1 MNAYSPRQ
9 FKVLCIEDEPEIL
22 RDIADELADHGFQV
36 DQAASAELALPC
48 IDSGAP
54 DLIICDMQMP
64 GMNGLQLLE
73 NLRARTDAMAH
84 VPFVFLTA
92 FGDRETAIHGRKA
105 GADDYLVKP
114 VDFDLLI
121 AAVESHL
128 RNAAQRETATRN
140 AASLKAGT
148 TAPGYDE
155 MIACL
160 ATQPVGTALAV
171 VKLDNHPE
179 LARRFDLSD
188 ETRTSRLIMRL
199 ARWGG
204 FRAFRLQPHI
214 WVVVMPD
221 AGPDAGPD
229 AITGTKRLRT
239 LLEQIVCLNLRDRFS
254 PATSARITHSIVLG
268 QTGSEETPAA
278 LIDRMRESAR
288 LLQREGGARL
298 LCLDG
303 PELCELRLA
312 GAIRSEL
319 VGAIDQG
326 ELHVHFQPKVDAG
339 TGLPR
344 SGEVLVRWES
354 PLLGHLSP
362 AMFIPVV
369 ERAGLLPHVTDWV
382 LKQTALAQVS
392 LVRDGLPARLAVNI
406 GASEF
411 NARLPQR
418 IAAIF
423 CECGADE
430 SLLEV
435 EVTETSVL
443 ADPAAAEAIVQALHA
458 RGITVALDDFGTGY
472 SSLSH
477 LQNCTID
484 TIKIDRSF
492 VTRVAEA
499 GPEQTI
505 VLGIIGIARTL
516 GMETVAEGV
525 ELESQRQWLALNAC
539 DTLQGY
545 IISRPVR
552 FDEYRA
558 WLKAYPKAA

>member
-1 MNAYSPRQ
+1 MSVYSPRQ
-9 FKVLCIEDEPEIL
+9 FKVLWVEDEPEIL
-22 RDIADELADHGFQV
+22 RDIADELADHGFMV
-36 DQAASAELALPC
+36 DQAPSAEAALPQ
-48 IDSGAP
+48 IDAGTP

-64 GMNGLQLLE
+64 GMNGLQLLQK
-73 NLRARTDAMAH
+73 LRARGDAIAN

-128 RNAAQRETATRN
+128 RNAAQREAATRT
-140 AASLKAGT
+140 AATLETEALV
-148 TAPGYDE
+148 PGYDQL
-155 MIACL
+155 IDYL
-160 ATQPVGTALAV
+160 ATQSVGMALAV
-171 VKLDNHPE
+171 IKMDTQPE
-179 LARRFDLSD
+179 LARRFDGKSD
-188 ETRTSRLIMRL
+188 KHFNRLILRL
-199 ARWGG
+199 AHSKGLRV
-204 FRAFRLQPHI
+204 FRLQPHVWI
-214 WVVVMPD
+214 AAMAD
-221 AGPDAGPD
+221 AASLQAALAPMVQM
-229 AITGTKRLRT
+229 
-239 LLEQIVCLNLRDRFS
+239 ELRDRLS
-254 PATSARITHSIVLG
+254 SGTGLAKITHSVVLARTS
-268 QTGSEETPAA
+268 TGEAPPA
-278 LIDRMRESAR
+278 LIDRMMESAR
-288 LLQREGGARL
+288 LLQREGGARML
-298 LCLDG
+298 ELEG
-303 PELCELRLA
+303 PELSELRLA

-326 ELHVHFQPKVDAG
+326 ELHVHFQPKVDAE

-344 SGEVLVRWES
+344 SGEVLVRWQS

-382 LKQTALAQVS
+382 LQQTALAQVA
-392 LVRDGLPARLAVNI
+392 LVADGLPARLAVNI

-411 NARLPQR
+411 NADLPDR
-418 IAAIF
+418 ITRIF
-423 CECGADE
+423 QEYGADE

-443 ADPAAAEAIVQALHA
+443 TDPAAAEAIVQALHA

-505 VLGIIGIARTL
+505 VLGIIGIARML

-525 ELESQRQWLALNAC
+525 ELESQRAWLALNAC

-545 IISRPVR
+545 MISRPVR
-552 FDEYRA
+552 FEDYRA
-558 WLKAYPKAA
+558 WLADWSKAA

>member
-1 MNAYSPRQ
+1 MSVYSPRQ

-22 RDIADELADHGFQV
+22 RDIADELADHGFMV
-36 DQAASAELALPC
+36 DQAPSAEAALPQ
-48 IDSGAP
+48 IDAGTP

-64 GMNGLQLLE
+64 GMNGLQLLQK
-73 NLRARTDAMAH
+73 LRARGDAIAN

-128 RNAAQRETATRN
+128 RNAAQREAATRT
-140 AASLKAGT
+140 AATLETEALV
-148 TAPGYDE
+148 PGYDQL
-155 MIACL
+155 IDYL
-160 ATQPVGTALAV
+160 ATQSVGMALAV
-171 VKLDNHPE
+171 IKMDTQPE
-179 LARRFDLSD
+179 LARRFDGKSD
-188 ETRTSRLIMRL
+188 KHFNRLILRL
-199 ARWGG
+199 AHSKGLRV
-204 FRAFRLQPHI
+204 FRLQPHVWI
-214 WVVVMPD
+214 AAMAD
-221 AGPDAGPD
+221 AASLQAALAPMVQM
-229 AITGTKRLRT
+229 
-239 LLEQIVCLNLRDRFS
+239 ELRDRLS
-254 PATSARITHSIVLG
+254 SGTGLAKITHSVVLARTS
-268 QTGSEETPAA
+268 TGEAPPA
-278 LIDRMRESAR
+278 LIDRMMESAR
-288 LLQREGGARL
+288 LLQREGGARML
-298 LCLDG
+298 ELEG
-303 PELCELRLA
+303 PELSELRLA

-326 ELHVHFQPKVDAG
+326 ELHVHFQPKVDAE

-344 SGEVLVRWES
+344 SGEVLVRWQS

-382 LKQTALAQVS
+382 LQQTALAQVA
-392 LVRDGLPARLAVNI
+392 LVADGLPARLAVNI

-411 NARLPQR
+411 NADLPDR
-418 IAAIF
+418 ITRIF
-423 CECGADE
+423 QEYGADE

-443 ADPAAAEAIVQALHA
+443 TDPAAAEAIVQALHA

-505 VLGIIGIARTL
+505 VLGIIGIARML

-525 ELESQRQWLALNAC
+525 ELESQRAWLALNAC

-545 IISRPVR
+545 MISRPVR
-552 FDEYRA
+552 FEDYRD
-558 WLKAYPKAA
+558 WLADWSKAA

>member
-1 MNAYSPRQ
+1 M
-9 FKVLCIEDEPEIL
+9 
-22 RDIADELADHGFQV
+22 V

-48 IDSGAP
+48 IDTGAP

-73 NLRARTDAMAH
+73 KLRARSDAMAH

-128 RNAAQRETATRN
+128 RNAAGREAATRT
-140 AASLKAGT
+140 AASLEA
-148 TAPGYDE
+148 APPVPGYDE

-160 ATQPVGTALAV
+160 ATQPAGTALAV

-179 LARRFDLSD
+179 LARRFAGSD
-188 ETRTSRLIMRL
+188 EHHTNRLILRL
-199 ARWGG
+199 ARRGHCH
-204 FRAFRLQPHI
+204 AFRLQPHV
-214 WVVVMPD
+214 WVAVMPD
-221 AGPDAGPD
+221 AGLNSRP
-229 AITGTKRLRT
+229 LQT
-239 LLEQIVCLNLRDRFS
+239 LLEPLVQIRLRDRFS
-254 PATSARITHSIVLG
+254 PAASACITHSIVLS
-268 QTGSEETPAA
+268 QTRADETPAA
-278 LIDRMRESAR
+278 LVDRMRESAR

-298 LCLDG
+298 LSLEG

-411 NARLPQR
+411 NAGLPER
-418 IAAIF
+418 IGAIF

-443 ADPAAAEAIVQALHA
+443 ADPVAAEAIVQALHA

>member
-1 MNAYSPRQ
+1 MSVYSPKQ

-22 RDIADELADHGFQV
+22 RDIADELADHGFMV
-36 DQAASAELALPC
+36 DQAASAELALPR

-73 NLRARTDAMAH
+73 KLRARSDAMAN

-92 FGDRETAIHGRKA
+92 FGDRDTAIHGRKA

-128 RNAAQRETATRN
+128 RNAAQREAATRT
-140 AASLKAGT
+140 AANLESGPQ
-148 TAPGYDE
+148 APGYDE
-155 MIACL
+155 LVDHL
-160 ATQPVGTALAV
+160 AQQSAGTVLAV
-171 VKLDNHPE
+171 IKMDNQAE
-179 LARRFDLSD
+179 VARRFEGKNRRDFNALMLRLARRSGLH
-188 ETRTSRLIMRL
+188 
-199 ARWGG
+199 
-204 FRAFRLQPHI
+204 AFRLKPHVWI
-214 WVVVMPD
+214 ATIAD
-221 AGPDAGPD
+221 AA
-229 AITGTKRLRT
+229 RLHT
-239 LLEQIVCLNLRDRFS
+239 ALEPMIQMDLRDRLS
-254 PATSARITHSIVLG
+254 PGNGRARITHSVVFA
-268 QTGSEETPAA
+268 QTGADEAHAT
-278 LIDRMRESAR
+278 LIDRMMESAR
-288 LLQREGGARL
+288 LLQREGGARML
-298 LCLDG
+298 ELEG
-303 PELCELRLA
+303 PELTELRLA

-326 ELHVHFQPKVDAG
+326 ELHVHFQPKVDAE

-354 PLLGHLSP
+354 PQLGHLSP

-382 LKQTALAQVS
+382 LQQTALAQVA
-392 LVRDGLPARLAVNI
+392 LVREGLPARLAVNI

-411 NARLPQR
+411 NADLPDR
-418 IAAIF
+418 ITRIF
-423 CECGADE
+423 KEHGADE
-430 SLLEV
+430 NLLEV

-443 ADPAAAEAIVQALHA
+443 TDPGAAQQIVKALHA

-505 VLGIIGIARTL
+505 VLGIIGIARML

-525 ELESQRQWLALNAC
+525 ELEAQRAWLARNAC

-545 IISRPVR
+545 IISRPIR
-552 FDEYRA
+552 FEDYRA
-558 WLKAYPKAA
+558 WLAEWPKAA

>member
-1 MNAYSPRQ
+1 MSVYSPQQ

-22 RDIADELADHGFQV
+22 RDIADELADHGFMV
-36 DQAASAELALPC
+36 DQAPSAEAALPC
-48 IDSGAP
+48 IDTGAP

-64 GMNGLQLLE
+64 GMNGLQLLQK
-73 NLRARTDAMAH
+73 LRARGDAMAN

-128 RNAAQRETATRN
+128 RNAAQREAATRT
-140 AASLKAGT
+140 AASLDAEPLV
-148 TAPGYDE
+148 PGYDQLLDH
-155 MIACL
+155 L
-160 ATQPVGTALAV
+160 AAQPVGTALAV
-171 VKLDNHPE
+171 IKIDTQPE
-179 LARRFDLSD
+179 LSRRFDGKNRKHFNALM
-188 ETRTSRLIMRL
+188 LRL
-199 ARWGG
+199 ARANGLH
-204 FRAFRLQPHI
+204 AFRLKPHV
-214 WVVVMPD
+214 WVATMAD
-221 AGPDAGPD
+221 AA
-229 AITGTKRLRT
+229 RLHT
-239 LLEQIVCLNLRDRFS
+239 ALEPMIRMDLRDRVS
-254 PATSARITHSIVLG
+254 PGNGLARITHSVVFA
-268 QTGSEETPAA
+268 QTGCDETHSA
-278 LIDRMRESAR
+278 LIDRMMESAR
-288 LLQREGGARL
+288 LLQREGGARM
-298 LCLDG
+298 LDLEG
-303 PELCELRLA
+303 PELSEMRLA

-326 ELHVHFQPKVDAG
+326 ELHVHFQPKVDAE

-344 SGEVLVRWES
+344 SGEVLVRWQS

-382 LKQTALAQVS
+382 LQQTALAQVA
-392 LVRDGLPARLAVNI
+392 LVHDGLPARLAVNI

-411 NARLPQR
+411 NANLPDR
-418 IAAIF
+418 IARIF
-423 CECGADE
+423 KEYGADE

-443 ADPAAAEAIVQALHA
+443 TDPAAAEAIVQALHA

-505 VLGIIGIARTL
+505 VLGIIGIARML

-525 ELESQRQWLALNAC
+525 ELESQRAWLALNAC

-545 IISRPVR
+545 MISRPVR
-552 FDEYRA
+552 FEDYRA
-558 WLKAYPKAA
+558 WLADWSKAA

>member
-1 MNAYSPRQ
+1 MSVYSPKQ

-22 RDIADELADHGFQV
+22 RDIADELADHGFMV
-36 DQAASAELALPC
+36 DQAASAELALPR

-73 NLRARTDAMAH
+73 KLRARSDAMAN

-92 FGDRETAIHGRKA
+92 FGDRDTAIHGRKA

-128 RNAAQRETATRN
+128 RNAAQREAATRT
-140 AASLKAGT
+140 AANLESGPQ
-148 TAPGYDE
+148 APGYDE
-155 MIACL
+155 LVDHL
-160 ATQPVGTALAV
+160 AQQSAGTVLAV
-171 VKLDNHPE
+171 IKMDNQAE
-179 LARRFDLSD
+179 VARRFEGKNRRDFNALMLRLARRSGLH
-188 ETRTSRLIMRL
+188 
-199 ARWGG
+199 
-204 FRAFRLQPHI
+204 AFRLKPHVWI
-214 WVVVMPD
+214 ATIAD
-221 AGPDAGPD
+221 AA
-229 AITGTKRLRT
+229 RLHT
-239 LLEQIVCLNLRDRFS
+239 ALEPMIQMDLRDRLS
-254 PATSARITHSIVLG
+254 PGNGRARITHSVVFA
-268 QTGSEETPAA
+268 QTGADEAHAT
-278 LIDRMRESAR
+278 LIDRMMESAR
-288 LLQREGGARL
+288 LLQREGGARML
-298 LCLDG
+298 ELEG
-303 PELCELRLA
+303 PELTELRLA

-326 ELHVHFQPKVDAG
+326 ELHVHFQPKVDAE

-354 PLLGHLSP
+354 PQLGHLSP

-382 LKQTALAQVS
+382 LQQTALAQVA

-411 NARLPQR
+411 NADLPDR
-418 IAAIF
+418 ITRIF
-423 CECGADE
+423 KEHGADE
-430 SLLEV
+430 NLLEV

-443 ADPAAAEAIVQALHA
+443 TDPGAAQQIVKALHA

-505 VLGIIGIARTL
+505 VLGIIGIARML

-525 ELESQRQWLALNAC
+525 ELEAQRAWLARNAC

-545 IISRPVR
+545 IISRPIR
-552 FDEYRA
+552 FEDYRA
-558 WLKAYPKAA
+558 WLAEWPKAA

>member
-1 MNAYSPRQ
+1 MSAYSPEQ

-22 RDIADELADHGFQV
+22 RDIADELADHGFIV
-36 DQAASAELALPC
+36 DQAASAELALPR
-48 IDSGAP
+48 IDSGTP

-73 NLRARTDAMAH
+73 KLRARSDAMAT

-92 FGDRETAIHGRKA
+92 FGDRETTIHGRKA

-128 RNAAQRETATRN
+128 RNAAQREAATRT
-140 AASLKAGT
+140 AASLETGPIV
-148 TAPGYDE
+148 PGYDE
-155 MIACL
+155 LVEYL
-160 ATQPVGTALAV
+160 AELPVGTALAV
-171 VKLDNHPE
+171 IKMDTQPE
-179 LARRFDLSD
+179 LARRFDGKKSKHFN
-188 ETRTSRLIMRL
+188 RLMLRL
-199 ARWGG
+199 ARMHGL
-204 FRAFRLQPHI
+204 RTFRLKSHV
-214 WVVVMPD
+214 WSTTM
-221 AGPDAGPD
+221 AEA
-229 AITGTKRLRT
+229 ARLRAV
-239 LLEQIVCLNLRDRFS
+239 LKPMIQIDLRDPLS
-254 PATSARITHSIVLG
+254 EGNARAKVTHSIVTA
-268 QTGSEETPAA
+268 QTSADEPHSA
-278 LIDRMRESAR
+278 LVDRMMESAR
-288 LLQREGGARL
+288 LLHREGGAQMFAL
-298 LCLDG
+298 EG
-303 PELCELRLA
+303 HELSELRLA

-326 ELHVHFQPKVDAG
+326 ELHVHFQPKVNAE
-339 TGLPR
+339 TSLPR

-362 AMFIPVV
+362 ARFIPVV

-382 LKQTALAQVS
+382 LKQTALAQVA
-392 LVRDGLPARLAVNI
+392 LVREGLPARLAVNI

-411 NARLPQR
+411 KEDLPDR
-418 IAAIF
+418 ITRIF
-423 CECGADE
+423 QDSGADE
-430 SLLEV
+430 NLLEV

-443 ADPAAAEAIVQALHA
+443 TDPAAAEAIVQALHA

-477 LQNCTID
+477 LKNCTVD

-492 VTRVAEA
+492 VTRVAES
-499 GPEQTI
+499 GPDQKI
-505 VLGIIGIARTL
+505 VLGIIGIARML

-525 ELESQRQWLALNAC
+525 ELESQRAWLVLNEC

-545 IISRPVR
+545 MISRPVR
-552 FDEYRA
+552 FEEYCA
-558 WLKAYPKAA
+558 WLRTWKAAA

>member
-1 MNAYSPRQ
+1 MSVYSPQQ

-22 RDIADELADHGFQV
+22 RDIADELADHGFMV
-36 DQAASAELALPC
+36 DQAASAELALPR

-73 NLRARTDAMAH
+73 KLRARSDAMAN

-92 FGDRETAIHGRKA
+92 FGDRDTAIHGRKA

-128 RNAAQRETATRN
+128 RNAAQREAATRT
-140 AASLKAGT
+140 AANLESGPQ
-148 TAPGYDE
+148 APGYDE
-155 MIACL
+155 LVDHL
-160 ATQPVGTALAV
+160 AQQSAGTVLAV
-171 VKLDNHPE
+171 IKMDNQAE
-179 LARRFDLSD
+179 VARRFEGKNRRDFNALMLRLARRSGLH
-188 ETRTSRLIMRL
+188 
-199 ARWGG
+199 
-204 FRAFRLQPHI
+204 AFRLKPHVWI
-214 WVVVMPD
+214 ATIAD
-221 AGPDAGPD
+221 AA
-229 AITGTKRLRT
+229 RLHT
-239 LLEQIVCLNLRDRFS
+239 ALEPMIQMDLRDRLS
-254 PATSARITHSIVLG
+254 PGNGRARITHSVVFA
-268 QTGSEETPAA
+268 QTGADEAHAT
-278 LIDRMRESAR
+278 LIDRMMESAR
-288 LLQREGGARL
+288 LLQREGGARML
-298 LCLDG
+298 ELEG
-303 PELCELRLA
+303 PELTELRLA

-326 ELHVHFQPKVDAG
+326 ELHVHFQPKVDAE

-354 PLLGHLSP
+354 PQLGHLSP

-382 LKQTALAQVS
+382 LQQTALAQVA

-411 NARLPQR
+411 NADLPDR
-418 IAAIF
+418 ITRIF
-423 CECGADE
+423 KEHGADE
-430 SLLEV
+430 NLLEV

-443 ADPAAAEAIVQALHA
+443 TDPGAAQQIVKALHA

-505 VLGIIGIARTL
+505 VLGIIGIARML

-525 ELESQRQWLALNAC
+525 ELEAQRAWLARNAC

-545 IISRPVR
+545 IISRPIR
-552 FDEYRA
+552 FEDYRA
-558 WLKAYPKAA
+558 WLAEWPKAA

>member
-1 MNAYSPRQ
+1 MSVYSPEQ

-22 RDIADELADHGFQV
+22 RDIADELADHGFVV
-36 DQAASAELALPC
+36 DQATSAELALPR
-48 IDSGAP
+48 IDAGKP

-64 GMNGLQLLE
+64 EMNGLQLLE
-73 NLRARTDAMAH
+73 KLRARSDAMAN

-92 FGDRETAIHGRKA
+92 FGDRETTIDGRKA

-128 RNAAQRETATRN
+128 RNAAQREAATRT
-140 AASLKAGT
+140 AANLDTGPT
-148 TAPGYDE
+148 VPGYDE
-155 MIACL
+155 LIETL
-160 ATQPVGTALAV
+160 AAQPVGTALAV
-171 VKLDNHPE
+171 IKLDTQPE
-179 LARRFDLSD
+179 LARRFDGKK
-188 ETRTSRLIMRL
+188 TRHFNRLMLRL
-199 ARWGG
+199 ARMSGL
-204 FRAFRLQPHI
+204 RAFRLKPHV
-214 WVVVMPD
+214 W
-221 AGPDAGPD
+221 
-229 AITGTKRLRT
+229 ITTMADTVSLHAA
-239 LLEQIVCLNLRDRFS
+239 LEPMIQIDLRDRL
-254 PATSARITHSIVLG
+254 SAGCTTAKVTHSVVIA
-268 QTGSEETPAA
+268 QTNADEPHSA
-278 LIDRMRESAR
+278 LIDRMMESAR
-288 LLQREGGARL
+288 LLQREGGAQMFAL
-298 LCLDG
+298 EG
-303 PELCELRLA
+303 PELSELRLA

-326 ELHVHFQPKVDAG
+326 ELHVHFQPKVNAE

-354 PLLGHLSP
+354 PLLGRLSP
-362 AMFIPVV
+362 TQFIPAV

-382 LKQTALAQVS
+382 LKQTALAQVA
-392 LVRDGLPARLAVNI
+392 LLRDGLPARLAVNI

-411 NARLPQR
+411 KEDLPDR
-418 IAAIF
+418 ITRIF
-423 CECGADE
+423 KESGADE

-443 ADPAAAEAIVQALHA
+443 TDPAQAEVIVQALHT

-477 LQNCTID
+477 LQNCTVD

-492 VTRVAEA
+492 VTRVAES
-499 GPEQTI
+499 GPDQKI
-505 VLGIIGIARTL
+505 VLGIISIARML

-525 ELESQRQWLALNAC
+525 ELESQRAWLALNEC

-545 IISRPVR
+545 IFSRPVR
-552 FDEYRA
+552 LEEYCA
-558 WLKAYPKAA
+558 WLRNWKTDA

>member
-1 MNAYSPRQ
+1 MSVYSPRQ

-22 RDIADELADHGFQV
+22 RDIADELADHGFMV
-36 DQAASAELALPC
+36 DQAPSAEAALPQ
-48 IDSGAP
+48 IDAGTP

-64 GMNGLQLLE
+64 GMNGLQLLQK
-73 NLRARTDAMAH
+73 LRARGDAIAN

-128 RNAAQRETATRN
+128 RNAAQREAATRT
-140 AASLKAGT
+140 AATLETEALV
-148 TAPGYDE
+148 PGYDQL
-155 MIACL
+155 IDYL
-160 ATQPVGTALAV
+160 ATQSVGMALAV
-171 VKLDNHPE
+171 IKMDTQPE
-179 LARRFDLSD
+179 LARRFDGKSD
-188 ETRTSRLIMRL
+188 KHFNRLILRL
-199 ARWGG
+199 AHSKGLRV
-204 FRAFRLQPHI
+204 FRLQPHVWI
-214 WVVVMPD
+214 AAMAD
-221 AGPDAGPD
+221 AASLQAALAPMVQM
-229 AITGTKRLRT
+229 
-239 LLEQIVCLNLRDRFS
+239 ELRDRLS
-254 PATSARITHSIVLG
+254 SGTGLAKITHSVVLARTS
-268 QTGSEETPAA
+268 TGEAPPA
-278 LIDRMRESAR
+278 LIDRMMESAR
-288 LLQREGGARL
+288 LLQREGGARML
-298 LCLDG
+298 ELEG
-303 PELCELRLA
+303 PELSELRLA

-326 ELHVHFQPKVDAG
+326 ELHVHFQPKVDAE

-344 SGEVLVRWES
+344 SGEVLVRWQS

-382 LKQTALAQVS
+382 LQQTALAQVA
-392 LVRDGLPARLAVNI
+392 LVADGLPARLAVNI

-411 NARLPQR
+411 NADLPDR
-418 IAAIF
+418 ITRIF
-423 CECGADE
+423 QEYGADE

-443 ADPAAAEAIVQALHA
+443 TDPAAAEAIVQALHA

-505 VLGIIGIARTL
+505 VLGIIGIARML

-525 ELESQRQWLALNAC
+525 ELESQRAWLALNAC

-545 IISRPVR
+545 MISRPVR
-552 FDEYRA
+552 FEDYRA
-558 WLKAYPKAA
+558 WLADWSKAA

>member
-1 MNAYSPRQ
+1 MSVYSPKQ

-22 RDIADELADHGFQV
+22 RDIADELADHGFMV
-36 DQAASAELALPC
+36 DQAASAELALPR

-73 NLRARTDAMAH
+73 KLRARSDAMAN

-92 FGDRETAIHGRKA
+92 FGDRDTAIHGRKA

-128 RNAAQRETATRN
+128 RNAAQREAATRT
-140 AASLKAGT
+140 AANLESGPQ
-148 TAPGYDE
+148 APGYDE
-155 MIACL
+155 LVDHL
-160 ATQPVGTALAV
+160 AQQSAGTVLAVIKMDNQAEVARRFEGKNRRDFTALM
-171 VKLDNHPE
+171 LR
-179 LARRFDLSD
+179 LARRSGLH
-188 ETRTSRLIMRL
+188 
-199 ARWGG
+199 
-204 FRAFRLQPHI
+204 AFRLKPHVWI
-214 WVVVMPD
+214 ATIAD
-221 AGPDAGPD
+221 AA
-229 AITGTKRLRT
+229 RLHT
-239 LLEQIVCLNLRDRFS
+239 ALEPMIQMDLRDRLS
-254 PATSARITHSIVLG
+254 PGNGRARITHSVVFA
-268 QTGSEETPAA
+268 QTGADEAHAT
-278 LIDRMRESAR
+278 LIDRMMESAR
-288 LLQREGGARL
+288 LLQREGGARML
-298 LCLDG
+298 ELEG
-303 PELCELRLA
+303 PELTELRLA

-326 ELHVHFQPKVDAG
+326 ELHVHFQPKVDAE

-354 PLLGHLSP
+354 PQLGHLSP

-382 LKQTALAQVS
+382 LQQTALAQVA
-392 LVRDGLPARLAVNI
+392 LVREGLPARLAVNI

-411 NARLPQR
+411 NADLPDR
-418 IAAIF
+418 ITRIF
-423 CECGADE
+423 KEHGADE
-430 SLLEV
+430 NLLEV

-443 ADPAAAEAIVQALHA
+443 TDPGAAQQIVKALHA

-505 VLGIIGIARTL
+505 VLGIIGIARML

-525 ELESQRQWLALNAC
+525 ELEAQRAWLARNAC

-545 IISRPVR
+545 IISRPIR
-552 FDEYRA
+552 FEDYRA
-558 WLKAYPKAA
+558 WLAEWPKAA

>member
-1 MNAYSPRQ
+1 MSVYSPRQ

-22 RDIADELADHGFQV
+22 RDIADELADHGFMV
-36 DQAASAELALPC
+36 DQAPSAEAALPQ
-48 IDSGAP
+48 IDAGTP

-64 GMNGLQLLE
+64 GMNGLQLLQK
-73 NLRARTDAMAH
+73 LRARGDAIAN

-128 RNAAQRETATRN
+128 RNAAQREAATRT
-140 AASLKAGT
+140 AATLETEALV
-148 TAPGYDE
+148 PGYDQL
-155 MIACL
+155 IDYL
-160 ATQPVGTALAV
+160 ATQSVGMALAV
-171 VKLDNHPE
+171 IKMDTQPE
-179 LARRFDLSD
+179 LARRFDGKSD
-188 ETRTSRLIMRL
+188 KHFNRLILRL
-199 ARWGG
+199 AHSKGLRV
-204 FRAFRLQPHI
+204 FRLQPHVWI
-214 WVVVMPD
+214 AAMAD
-221 AGPDAGPD
+221 AASLQAALAP
-229 AITGTKRLRT
+229 LVQM
-239 LLEQIVCLNLRDRFS
+239 ELRDRLS
-254 PATSARITHSIVLG
+254 SGTGLAKITHSVVLARTS
-268 QTGSEETPAA
+268 TGEAPPA
-278 LIDRMRESAR
+278 LIDRMMESAR
-288 LLQREGGARL
+288 LLQREGGARML
-298 LCLDG
+298 ELEG
-303 PELCELRLA
+303 PELSELRLA

-326 ELHVHFQPKVDAG
+326 ELHVHFQPKVDAE

-344 SGEVLVRWES
+344 SGEVLVRWQS

-382 LKQTALAQVS
+382 LQQTALAQVA
-392 LVRDGLPARLAVNI
+392 LVADGLPARLAVNI

-411 NARLPQR
+411 NADLPDR
-418 IAAIF
+418 ITRIF
-423 CECGADE
+423 QEYGADE

-443 ADPAAAEAIVQALHA
+443 TDPAAAEAIVQALHA

-505 VLGIIGIARTL
+505 VLGIIGIARML

-525 ELESQRQWLALNAC
+525 ELESQRAWLALNAC

-545 IISRPVR
+545 MISRPVR
-552 FDEYRA
+552 FEDYRA
-558 WLKAYPKAA
+558 WLADWSKAA